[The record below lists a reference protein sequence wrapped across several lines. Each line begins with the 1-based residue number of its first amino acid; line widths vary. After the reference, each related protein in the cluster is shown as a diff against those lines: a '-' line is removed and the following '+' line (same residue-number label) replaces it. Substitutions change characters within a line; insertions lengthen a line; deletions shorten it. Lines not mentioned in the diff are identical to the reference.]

1 MKGFTLVELIVTTV
15 IIMILMGIG
24 SVSINNF
31 SNSKKL
37 ETVTDELINQ
47 IKLAKNMAVTGQLP
61 SGGSDL
67 VYVGITTLVDGTVT
81 AKVNN
86 SSTFYFSKKID
97 SMNGLTLTATSFG
110 FAVGTGRLTD
120 ISGTFINGPVS
131 IGVSGATTK
140 TVTITDLGI
149 INAN

>member
-1 MKGFTLVELIVTTV
+1 MKGFTLVELIVTVV
-15 IIMILMGIG
+15 IVMVLMGIG
-24 SVSINNF
+24 SVYINNF

-37 ETVTDELINQ
+37 ETVTDELVNQ

-61 SGGSDL
+61 SGGNDL
-67 VYVGITTLVDGTVT
+67 VYVGVTTLANGTIT

-86 SSTFYFSKKID
+86 SSTLYFSKKID
-97 SMNGLTLTATSFG
+97 SMNDLTLTATSFG

-120 ISGTFINGPVS
+120 INGTFINGPVNL
-131 IGVSGATTK
+131 GVSGSATK
-140 TVTITDLGI
+140 TVIITDLGT